1 VIQRAGPESA
11 SLPLFRQWHIDALD
25 PVEIQTRE
33 IATSWPPRDKAV
45 ERWSCSWGS
54 LPHALLPDRAVLAE
68 ENGNDR
74 EGED

>member
-1 VIQRAGPESA
+1 VQRAGPESA

-25 PVEIQTRE
+25 PVELQT
-33 IATSWPPRDKAV
+33 SDPPRDKAV
-45 ERWSCSWGS
+45 ERWSGSWGS